1 MTFANPPN
9 VKNPY
14 LPPVIAIPS
23 ALEITAITQANPM
36 VITVSG
42 NTDQVNAYIP
52 GQAVRLN
59 IPNSYGMQQANG
71 LTGVIKAVNGNQ
83 LTLNIY
89 SSGFD
94 PFVVPASTA
103 EQPASLGPSGS
114 RNLQYNNN
122 QTAQVPFQSL
132 NNVGN

>member
-1 MTFANPPN
+1 MSFTNPPN
-9 VKNPY
+9 YNNQY

-23 ALEITAITQANPM
+23 ALEITAISNTNPM
-36 VITVSG
+36 VVTVDANSDQM
-42 NTDQVNAYIP
+42 NTYIP

-71 LTGVIKAVNGNQ
+71 LIGTITAIGTNT

-89 SSGFD
+89 AMQFD
-94 PFVVPASTA
+94 AFVIPATTA
-103 EQPASLGPSGS
+103 EQPATLAPAGS
-114 RNLQYNNN
+114 RNLAYSNLTNNI
-122 QTAQVPFQSL
+122 AFQSY

>member
-1 MTFANPPN
+1 LSAPN
-9 VKNPY
+9 INNPY

-23 ALEITAITQANPM
+23 ALEITAISQANPM
-36 VITVSG
+36 VVTVSP
-42 NTDQVNAYIP
+42 NTDQSNTYIP

-71 LTGVIKAVNGNQ
+71 LTGVITAVSGNN

-89 SSGFD
+89 SKGFD

-114 RNLQYNNN
+114 RNLAFSN
-122 QTAQVPFQSL
+122 TTGQVPFQSL
-132 NNVGN
+132 NNIGN